1 MILRLN
7 HTSPLKVH
15 QGSENSNM
23 LGLALGVRD
32 FSNHL
37 ILKKE
42 HLEPKI
48 SLKGQVNSSAAFY
61 APKMS
66 HQSSEHSRKLP
77 GGPVVLRPWSGTL
90 TLLDPGTSDFPER
103 VAERLDSIT
112 SKNQERQLSQTLNP
126 GVHISLL
133 STNMKIY
140 TQKKHSPHKQVRCY
154 LRAIL
159 AISVTNICSGITR
172 H

>member
-1 MILRLN
+1 MIIRLN

-42 HLEPKI
+42 QLEPKI
-48 SLKGQVNSSAAFY
+48 SRQFLGRLLCSKNVT
-61 APKMS
+61 PKFRAQPQTARRSCCPETMKWNFDTS
-66 HQSSEHSRKLP
+66 
-77 GGPVVLRPWSGTL
+77 RPWHKRFSRTSGRKAWFHHQQKPRETA
-90 TLLDPGTSDFPER
+90 
-103 VAERLDSIT
+103 VANSESWRSHFTIIN
-112 SKNQERQLSQTLNP
+112 KHENIP
-126 GVHISLL
+126 
-133 STNMKIY
+133 K
-140 TQKKHSPHKQVRCY
+140 KKHSPHCHRQVRCY